1 MTEFELCNWNLRN
14 QRMRMIMLS
23 TLVLA
28 VFALGCDGEPSS
40 AEQQYLGS
48 GFDKKNIPSDVTV
61 LLERDAI
68 PAIWDPVFV
77 SAEEANMPDDAEV
90 IGFAHNGEAHAYSL
104 NLLDRH
110 EIVNDVVGGLRI
122 AATW

>member
-1 MTEFELCNWNLRN
+1 MKTTT
-14 QRMRMIMLS
+14 LS
-23 TLVLA
+23 ILVVIA
-28 VFALGCDGEPSS
+28 FVIGCEAETPS
-40 AEQQYLGS
+40 AKVQDPRS
-48 GFDKKNIPSDVTV
+48 GFNEANIPADVVV

-77 SAEEANMPDDAEV
+77 SAAEANMPDDAEV

>member
-1 MTEFELCNWNLRN
+1 
-14 QRMRMIMLS
+14 MRMIMLS
-23 TLVLA
+23 TLILA
-28 VFALGCDGEPSS
+28 VFALGCDEEP
-40 AEQQYLGS
+40 ARATDRATGQDRGS
-48 GFDKKNIPSDVTV
+48 GFDAKNIPADVTV
-61 LLERDAI
+61 LLKRDSI

-77 SAEEANMPDDAEV
+77 SAAEANMPDDAEV
-90 IGFAHNGEAHAYSL
+90 IGFAHHGDAHAYSL